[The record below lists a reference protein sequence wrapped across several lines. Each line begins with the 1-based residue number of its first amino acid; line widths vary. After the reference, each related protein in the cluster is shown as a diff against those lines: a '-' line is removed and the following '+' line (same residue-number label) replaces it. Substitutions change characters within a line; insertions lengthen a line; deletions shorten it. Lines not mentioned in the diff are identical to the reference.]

1 MFQVYPHDVTNGLLK
16 KPLFSIVTLRVQS
29 YFHFCLTYISDMLHT
44 ELKPDPLLIMLGVS
58 DQFSQLNKC
67 QQLSH
72 AFIWAKELVLMF
84 WKKTGVPP
92 G

>member
-1 MFQVYPHDVTNGLLK
+1 
-16 KPLFSIVTLRVQS
+16 
-29 YFHFCLTYISDMLHT
+29 MLQT
-44 ELKPDPLLIMLGVS
+44 ELKPDPLRIMLGVS

-84 WKKTGVPP
+84 WEKNRSPTWLNYGWRNW
-92 G
+92 